1 MSAPPFPLPLA
12 RQATSSGF
20 LAPRLAAPWPCSQ
33 RLTKLLADRQ
43 RAVSGYQ
50 GKLSNAG
57 YMAKAPPNVV
67 QETQKMLLDAQA
79 ELQMVERSLRE
90 LT

>member
-1 MSAPPFPLPLA
+1 
-12 RQATSSGF
+12 
-20 LAPRLAAPWPCSQ
+20 
-33 RLTKLLADRQ
+33 
-43 RAVSGYQ
+43 VSGYQ